1 MTTVGPRQ
9 RVNLCAEYSVDSE
22 SADGLTKWSV
32 DWSQWTT
39 VALLLD
45 VSLLARRLSSS
56 INYGTVVFSSLT
68 NCYVCLYQRLYP
80 HEAPVARL
88 SLTLGSY
95 AIFDDNFILK
105 ISPWCS
111 LPNGKTLKELPI
123 CSNWIIQIIRDK
135 IGVWYA
141 KTGFRRENLY
151 ANISETE
158 QDTDIVFI
166 ECLYKIAYGLLFG
179 DIIFDGAV

>member
-1 MTTVGPRQ
+1 V
-9 RVNLCAEYSVDSE
+9 
-22 SADGLTKWSV
+22 
-32 DWSQWTT
+32 
-39 VALLLD
+39 
-45 VSLLARRLSSS
+45 
-56 INYGTVVFSSLT
+56 
-68 NCYVCLYQRLYP
+68 

-88 SLTLGSY
+88 SLTLGSH
-95 AIFDDNFILK
+95 AIFDDNLILK

-158 QDTDIVFI
+158 QDKDIVFI